1 MDVKTNP
8 LYTVDLLNSILPL
21 SSELTDFLHAKMNF
35 TKYKKGEHISN
46 SGEYCDKMFVIRK
59 GLVRGYF
66 ISGGKEITTWIS
78 CDNELVTSISGFFRR
93 RASKENI
100 QCLEDTSAE
109 YLLYDDLKY
118 SLELFPEMA
127 TLNRILLEQY
137 YIHAEDR
144 AFLARIPGT
153 MERFKY
159 FISTD
164 QRYLLKRAP
173 YKYLASLMGMRPE
186 TFSRILNEFKEEE
199 F

>member
-1 MDVKTNP
+1 MIVKKRH

-21 SSELTDFLHAKMNF
+21 SSDLTDFLHAKMKF
-35 TKYKKGEHISN
+35 TKYKKGEFISN

-93 RASKENI
+93 KASKENI

-109 YLLYDDLKY
+109 YLLYEDLKY
-118 SLELFPEMA
+118 SLELFTEMA
-127 TLNRILLEQY
+127 ILNRNLLEQY

-144 AFLARIPGT
+144 ALLARIPGAL
-153 MERFKY
+153 ERFRY
-159 FISTD
+159 FNSTE
-164 QRYLLKRAP
+164 QRHLLNRAP
-173 YKYLASLMGMRPE
+173 HKYLASLLGMRPE
-186 TFSRILNEFKEEE
+186 TFSRILNEFKEEVT
-199 F
+199 